1 MKEIWFLGIPL
12 GLCDTWQDDALL
24 EIPVVVTN
32 SPELKNILRTTARFQ
47 LRNVKEVLSIL
58 HIEDTMEIRQDL
70 TQEIRIKNPANGA
83 IMRL

>member
-58 HIEDTMEIRQDL
+58 HIEDTMEDS